1 MTQEGKEKEGG
12 TEPQEE
18 QRKQNVFKKSHFYS
32 QIYAT
37 PSVSL
42 EDEQLIRV
50 EVTFRTNTTLL
61 KKVKAS
67 NPEST
72 GNHSS
77 PGSRTPKHRCEPQGL
92 VREEEF
98 KAGPV
103 TF

>member
-1 MTQEGKEKEGG
+1 MKSILQSTRPSLLIDTDRKEKKEGG

-18 QRKQNVFKKSHFYS
+18 QRKRNIFKKSHFYS

-37 PSVSL
+37 PSVSP

-50 EVTFRTNTTLL
+50 EITFRTNTTLL

-67 NPEST
+67 NPKST

-77 PGSRTPKHRCEPQGL
+77 PGS
-92 VREEEF
+92 
-98 KAGPV
+98 
-103 TF
+103 